1 MSDEL
6 LYLLLLVVAQVLFS
20 DLVGAEHFHQ
30 TGYIFDQNVVTR
42 NHDLL
47 VRRSCGT
54 ARRLV
59 ISSGTLAGAMA
70 LSGFGRRFVSL
81 SIVIHFVLIPAWD
94 VTFLWGVR
102 GCGPLLV
109 CLFLFI
115 LFVRSSFFF

>member
-30 TGYIFDQNVVTR
+30 TGHIFNQNVVTR
-42 NHDLL
+42 DHDLL
-47 VRRSCGT
+47 VRRSRGT